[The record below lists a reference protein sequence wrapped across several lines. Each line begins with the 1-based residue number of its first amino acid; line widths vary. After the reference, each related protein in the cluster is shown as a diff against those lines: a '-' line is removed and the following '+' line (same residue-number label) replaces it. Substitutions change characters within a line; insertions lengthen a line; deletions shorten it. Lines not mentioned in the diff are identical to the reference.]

1 MADDIVK
8 IQKDNTESTK
18 KDTSSIKK
26 IITSRDKSKLSLDEQ
41 RIVTETAIDISKER
55 RKTIEGL
62 ITVSDDLKVVE
73 KDNLTAK
80 KAVVDQVKGA
90 GMSIVQGAEGFVTGM
105 FGGPIGG
112 IINTLSVGFLTR
124 WLTNRKQE
132 KEKQKDFEKKKEK
145 EDELLDKRITAMAK
159 SALGAEY
166 DAELFAK
173 GNKAQE
179 KLVEEKE
186 AEIREQFDKREETAK
201 VDTEA
206 LETKKAQAFIEGKSA
221 EEIEA
226 LGGEKEEEK
235 KEKQNK
241 KRKD

>member
-1 MADDIVK
+1 MADIKTDQDHTK
-8 IQKDNTESTK
+8 SLKDLTKENKEQKLT
-18 KDTSSIKK
+18 
-26 IITSRDKSKLSLDEQ
+26 LGEQ
-41 RIVTETAIDISKER
+41 RAETEALIDISKAR
-55 RKTIEGL
+55 RGVLQGL
-62 ITVSDDLKVVE
+62 VDVSGDLKITE
-73 KDNLTAK
+73 KDHLTAG
-80 KAVVDQVKGA
+80 KAVLDQVKGA

-166 DAELFAK
+166 DAELT
-173 GNKAQE
+173 GKAADAQN

-186 AEIREQFDKREETAK
+186 AEIREQFEKREEAAK

-206 LETKKAQAFIEGKSA
+206 LETKKAQAFIEGKST
-221 EEIEA
+221 EEIA
-226 LGGEKEEEK
+226 TL
-235 KEKQNK
+235 
-241 KRKD
+241 